1 MQPYPF
7 PLDSSFERRLFEA
20 APLTG
25 IDFTNA
31 TKWFGFAFGHI
42 VGSLMHIA
50 TISCPDSSY
59 CVMRYYGYMAC
70 PNLPIFEALHL
81 TMCYL
86 YHHPHLPIMYP
97 SKPMKQS
104 SATLQ
109 THWKHGFAEYI
120 SSDFGDGLTTFA
132 DADFAHDLRSRRSAF
147 SMALRFIGVARNNP
161 LPAYILAGLNSI
173 LSTMPASNVI

>member
-1 MQPYPF
+1 VQPYPF

-20 APLTG
+20 APPTG

-86 YHHPHLPIMYP
+86 YHHPHLPIM
-97 SKPMKQS
+97 
-104 SATLQ
+104 
-109 THWKHGFAEYI
+109 
-120 SSDFGDGLTTFA
+120 
-132 DADFAHDLRSRRSAF
+132 
-147 SMALRFIGVARNNP
+147 
-161 LPAYILAGLNSI
+161 
-173 LSTMPASNVI
+173 